1 MEPVDTL
8 GDNVQQGTV
17 GDGGPVGRPRTRSGL
32 LTAGMAI
39 VMTAGAFLLGAP
51 PASATTSTTSTTT
64 TTTTSTTTAAPPEHT
79 AETRSASAAGTAS
92 ATTAST
98 GGEPQQDD
106 DAARTASPTPFPQF
120 GTLPP
125 DTGSPSPSPT
135 ERPAVRPTIADPGDV
150 TTATVRLHGSGTP
163 GHRVRVAGPAVTG
176 STGCTATVADDGSW
190 ACIATVRSGPQQV
203 FTVVDET
210 DTTLGS
216 SRAPASDV
224 VVPPVVTTD
233 RPTSGPVSG
242 TGLPGATV
250 AVSISGTP
258 VDRTAR
264 VDASGHWSVAL
275 PGSTRDG
282 RATVSAAQTASTG
295 NGFRSDLR
303 SAPSAPRTVVVD
315 RTAPAAPVVTAP
327 GADERVRS
335 QPFTVRGTG
344 EAGAV
349 LTVYLDRSPVCRTDV
364 GANGRWSCT
373 TTGTTAAAGTRTVSA
388 MQQDAAGNSSPSS
401 TGVRV
406 ALSGSTPSTS
416 SSTSGPAVGP
426 TSSSATPGSPDAA
439 PGTTAGGGGGPT
451 GTDPT
456 GTGASGPG
464 AGGGTTGAAG
474 DGPASTTSGVPDWS
488 GPAGDWT
495 AGTAYDRGVRPVQAS
510 FSWGTVLLA
519 TGVAAGFLLLVAV
532 PLAVVGAAVRGRLR
546 NPFTALLGRNRS
558 RRDRRLG
565 DEVLPTWAA
574 AALGVGIVV
583 VTTLLG
589 VGTSLEARYVRLA
602 LAVLLGSAVTT
613 AAVVLATRWAAGR
626 DRTAVGFRVS
636 PWLVLAAVTGCALT
650 RVADLS
656 PALVV
661 GAVLVPVGRPGAD
674 TAALRLGSS
683 VARGVRS
690 ATARSVALLGVAAT
704 GWVLHSVVGGSGF
717 WTTLTAEFA
726 TTLCVGAVGALVVT
740 LLPFPGSAGAA
751 LVTGARVRWV
761 ALTAGAVA
769 LAALTTG
776 APAPAVPSPT
786 ETAVAAGLC
795 ALAVACCWVW
805 VRGTRAAAAPQR

>member
-17 GDGGPVGRPRTRSGL
+17 GDGGPVGRPRSRSGL
-32 LTAGMAI
+32 LTAGLAI
-39 VMTAGAFLLGAP
+39 AMTAGAFLLGP
-51 PASATTSTTSTTT
+51 SPASATTTSTTSTTSTTT
-64 TTTTSTTTAAPPEHT
+64 TTTTTAAASEHT
-79 AETRSASAAGTAS
+79 AEPPSTGT

-106 DAARTASPTPFPQF
+106 DADRTASPTPFPQF

-176 STGCTATVADDGSW
+176 STGCTATVSTDGSW

-210 DTTLGS
+210 DTALGS

-250 AVSISGTP
+250 AVSVSGAP
-258 VDRTAR
+258 ADRTAR
-264 VDASGHWSVAL
+264 VDASGHWTVAL
-275 PGSTRDG
+275 PGSSRDG
-282 RATVSAAQTASTG
+282 RVTVSAAQTASTG

-315 RTAPAAPVVTAP
+315 RSAPAAPVVTAP

-364 GANGRWSCT
+364 GADGRWSCT

-401 TGVRV
+401 AGVRV
-406 ALSGSTPSTS
+406 ALSGSTPTGGS
-416 SSTSGPAVGP
+416 SASASGPAVGP
-426 TSSSATPGSPDAA
+426 TSSSATPGSPGA
-439 PGTTAGGGGGPT
+439 PGATAGGGADPT

-456 GTGASGPG
+456 GTASSGTG
-464 AGGGTTGAAG
+464 TGGGTTGAAG
-474 DGPASTTSGVPDWS
+474 SGAGGTTTGVPDWS

-495 AGTAYDRGVRPVQAS
+495 AGTAYDRGVRSVQAS

-519 TGVAAGFLLLVAV
+519 TGVAAGFLVLVAV
-532 PLAVVGAAVRGRLR
+532 PLAMVGAAVRGRLR

-602 LAVLLGSAVTT
+602 LGVLLGSAVTT

-636 PWLVLAAVTGCALT
+636 PWLVLAAVAGCALT

-674 TAALRLGSS
+674 TAALRLGSG

-690 ATARSVALLGVAAT
+690 ATARSVALLGVATT
-704 GWVLHSVVGGSGF
+704 GWVLHSLVGGSGF

-751 LVTGARVRWV
+751 LVTGARARWV

-769 LAALTTG
+769 LAALATG

-786 ETAVAAGLC
+786 ETAVASGLC

-805 VRGTRAAAAPQR
+805 VRRPRAAAAPQR

>member
-1 MEPVDTL
+1 MDTL

-17 GDGGPVGRPRTRSGL
+17 GDGGPVGRPRFHAGL
-32 LTAGMAI
+32 LTAALAI
-39 VMTAGAFLLGAP
+39 AMTAGGVLLGAP
-51 PASATTSTTSTTT
+51 PASATATSTTT
-64 TTTTSTTTAAPPEHT
+64 TTTAAASQRTVDAPSTSTTST
-79 AETRSASAAGTAS
+79 ET
-92 ATTAST
+92 
-98 GGEPQQDD
+98 EPQPQPDD
-106 DAARTASPTPFPQF
+106 DASRTASPTPFPQF

-125 DTGSPSPSPT
+125 DTGSPSPTPT
-135 ERPAVRPTIADPGDV
+135 DRPAVRPTIADPGDV

-176 STGCTATVADDGSW
+176 ATGCTATVATDGSW
-190 ACIATVRSGPQQV
+190 ACIATVHSGPQQV

-210 DTTLGS
+210 DTALGS

-233 RPTSGPVSG
+233 HPTSGPVSG

-250 AVSISGTP
+250 AVSVSGTP
-258 VDRTAR
+258 ADRTAR
-264 VDASGHWSVAL
+264 VDASGHWTVAL

-282 RATVSAAQTASTG
+282 RATVSASQIASTG

-303 SAPSAPRTVVVD
+303 SAPSSPRTIVVD

-364 GANGRWSCT
+364 GADGRWSCT
-373 TTGTTAAAGTRTVSA
+373 TTGTTAAAGTRTLSA
-388 MQQDAAGNSSPSS
+388 MQQDAAGNSSASS

-406 ALSGSTPSTS
+406 ALSGSTPTDGS
-416 SSTSGPAVGP
+416 SAGASGPTIGP
-426 TSSSATPGSPDAA
+426 TSSSAAPGSPDGT
-439 PGTTAGGGGGPT
+439 PGATAGGGT
-451 GTDPT
+451 GTTGSDPT
-456 GTGASGPG
+456 GTGT
-464 AGGGTTGAAG
+464 GGGTTGAAEG
-474 DGPASTTSGVPDWS
+474 GAGSTPSGVPDWS

-495 AGTAYDRGVRPVQAS
+495 AGTAYDRGVRTVQAS

-519 TGVAAGFLLLVAV
+519 TGVAAGFLVLVAV
-532 PLAVVGAAVRGRLR
+532 PLAVAGAAVRGRLR

-565 DEVLPTWAA
+565 DETLPTWAA

-589 VGTSLEARYVRLA
+589 VGISLEARYVRLA
-602 LAVLLGSAVTT
+602 LGVLAGSAVTT

-636 PWLVLAAVTGCALT
+636 PWLVLAAVLGCALT
-650 RVADLS
+650 RVTDLS

-690 ATARSVALLGVAAT
+690 ATARSVALLAVAAT
-704 GWVLHSVVGGSGF
+704 GWVLHSLVGGSGF

-740 LLPFPGSAGAA
+740 LLPFPGSAGPA
-751 LVTGARVRWV
+751 LVTGARARWV

-786 ETAVAAGLC
+786 ETAVAAGLT

-805 VRGTRAAAAPQR
+805 VRRSRAAAPQR